1 MRKLIFLLVLAL
13 PATVRAATPPQ
24 PNILLVLIDDM
35 GYGDLSC
42 YGGTRVKTPNID
54 KLAAEGIRFTH
65 FYVNA
70 PICSPS
76 RVALT
81 TGQYPNRWRITS
93 YLDTRAIDKKRDIAD
108 WLDPAAPSLARSL
121 QAAGYYTAHVG
132 KWHMGGQRD
141 VGDAPHIR
149 DYGFADSLTSFEGLG
164 ERVLPKFHP
173 HPDGKPFVH
182 EPTDMNAKLGD
193 GPIHWV
199 DRWKVTQAFVD
210 HAIEQIDHAA
220 KAHKPFYVN
229 LWPDDVHSPCQ
240 APPGGRGDDSPEA
253 NYLGVVKELDRQL
266 GRAFDFVRANPE
278 LRDNTI
284 ILVMS
289 DNGPERGLG
298 ETGGLRGDKGQLYE
312 GGIREPLIVWSAKI
326 AADKRGSTNRRTVL
340 AGMDFAPSM
349 LALTGTPADQTA
361 FDGLDMHR
369 ALLGESDAPR
379 ETAVMWVRPP
389 DRPGPKNAWPDLAI
403 RDGKYKLLVHRDGS
417 RAELFDIDADVEEK
431 HNLTEEMPDR
441 ARRLADRVIAW
452 DRSIPARPVPRD

>member
-1 MRKLIFLLVLAL
+1 MRKLTFLLVLAMSV
-13 PATVRAATPPQ
+13 TVRAAAP

-42 YGGTRVKTPNID
+42 YGGQRVKTPNID
-54 KLAAEGIRFTH
+54 RLAAEGIRFTQ

-93 YLDTRAIDKKRDIAD
+93 YLDTREIDKKRGIAD
-108 WLDPAAPSLARSL
+108 WLDPAAPSLARMLASN
-121 QAAGYYTAHVG
+121 GYHTAHVG

-164 ERVLPKFHP
+164 ERVLPKFRS

-199 DRWKVTQAFVD
+199 DRWKVTQTYVD
-210 HAIEQIDHAA
+210 HAIDQMDKAA
-220 KAHKPFYVN
+220 KMHKPFYVN

-240 APPGGRGDDSPEA
+240 APPDERGDNSPAA

-266 GRAFDFVRANPE
+266 GRAFDFVRNHAE

-284 ILVMS
+284 IVVMS

-312 GGIREPLIVWSAKI
+312 GGIREPLIVWSSKI
-326 AADKRGSTNRRTVL
+326 AEDKRGSTNSRTVL

-349 LALTGTPADQTA
+349 LGLIGAPAGQTA
-361 FDGLDMHR
+361 FDGLDMHK
-369 ALLGESDAPR
+369 ALLGESEAPR
-379 ETAVMWVRPP
+379 DGAVMWVRPP
-389 DRPGPKNAWPDLAI
+389 DRPGPKNGWPDLAI

-417 RAELFDIDADVEEK
+417 RGELFEIDADPNEK
-431 HNLTEEMPDR
+431 DNLADKMPEL
-441 ARRLADRVIAW
+441 AKRLADRVIAW
-452 DRSIPARPVPRD
+452 DRSIR